1 MVAEIV
7 CVGTELLLGD
17 IVNTNAQHISKELAH
32 IGIDLY
38 YQTVVGDNKE
48 RVWNVLD
55 TALKRSEVAASFFG
69 KKLVFHEQT
78 YEHVRKKLE
87 SYGINE
93 MTESQKKQALVP
105 EGSLVV
111 TNPAGLAP
119 GIIMAQGDKAI
130 VMLPGPP
137 KEMKAVLAECCHL
150 FINRLSDQV
159 FVSINIKCK
168 GPDELPLREIGEA
181 PVADLLG
188 DILDNENPTVATYA
202 KEDGVLI
209 RVTASGKTRED
220 ALTAMQP
227 VVTKIAEILAG
238 KIAWVKEE
246 V

>member
-55 TALKRSEVAASFFG
+55 TALKRSDLIIMTGGLGPTKDDLTKEVAASFFG

-119 GIIMAQGDKAI
+119 GIIMAQGDKA
-130 VMLPGPP
+130 L
-137 KEMKAVLAECCHL
+137 LCC
-150 FINRLSDQV
+150 R
-159 FVSINIKCK
+159 
-168 GPDELPLREIGEA
+168 
-181 PVADLLG
+181 DLQ
-188 DILDNENPTVATYA
+188 
-202 KEDGVLI
+202 K
-209 RVTASGKTRED
+209 K
-220 ALTAMQP
+220 
-227 VVTKIAEILAG
+227 
-238 KIAWVKEE
+238 
-246 V
+246 